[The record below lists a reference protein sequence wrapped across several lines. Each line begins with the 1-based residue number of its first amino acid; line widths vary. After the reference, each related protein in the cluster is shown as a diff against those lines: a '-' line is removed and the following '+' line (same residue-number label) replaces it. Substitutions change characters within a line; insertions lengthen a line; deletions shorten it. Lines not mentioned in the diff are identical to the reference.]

1 MADMLSL
8 SLDYIEKGVKG
19 IREIIKANNRMNTQW

>member
-8 SLDYIEKGVKG
+8 SLDYIEKEVKG
-19 IREIIKANNRMNTQW
+19 IREIMKANNRMNTQW